1 MAQVNEQQT
10 LTPVIPT
17 TNTIVSSEQQM
28 PLVNQPSSSSQI
40 SIPASQ
46 PKRYLN
52 FLIDLL
58 FQLVILY
65 FLTFVYIIILH
76 KIPQINFVSFIYY
89 SILNFVIF
97 ILYYTL
103 SEGLWGKSP
112 AKFIT
117 HTRVIRESGQ
127 PLTLYITLLRTLCRC
142 IPFDTFSFLFSK
154 NPQGWHDSLP
164 KTIVIDERNNN
175 PSNRSSLKIAGILI
189 AELLLFQCII
199 TILYMLFIFGFSLII
214 PKSTLNAL
222 SKTHSSPTPVVNKII
237 KLVPCGMQNGNS
249 FLLEDTAYTL
259 TLKCPENWTI
269 SKQFTNSKQATFAN
283 PDGNVDFTV
292 QYPIPATSDL
302 NTQISYVKLT
312 QLQNDTII
320 NESNIT
326 IHGQTFHTIQYQLP
340 AQNGYVPETLGLATI
355 KNGYYYMFSYNA
367 WTYNYNQYLPDAEIF
382 IHSIVIK

>member
-1 MAQVNEQQT
+1 MPNEE
-10 LTPVIPT
+10 LTNV
-17 TNTIVSSEQQM
+17 VSSNTAI
-28 PLVNQPSSSSQI
+28 PPSPSLMRI
-40 SIPASQ
+40 SASQ

-58 FQLVILY
+58 LQLVILY
-65 FLTFVYIIILH
+65 FLTFIYIIILH
-76 KIPQINFVSFIYY
+76 KIPQINFISFIYY
-89 SILNFVIF
+89 SVLDFVIL

-117 HTRVIRESGQ
+117 HTKVIRENGQ
-127 PLTLYITLLRTLCRC
+127 SLTFYITLLRTLCRC
-142 IPFDTFSFLFSK
+142 IPFDALSFLFFK
-154 NPQGWHDSLP
+154 NPKGWHDSLS

-175 PSNRSSLKIAGILI
+175 PSNRSGLRIVGILI

-199 TILYMLFIFGFSLII
+199 TILNMLFIFGFSLVV
-214 PKSTLNAL
+214 PKNTLNTL
-222 SKTHSSPTPVVNKII
+222 SKTQSSSTPVVNKII

-249 FLLEDTAYTL
+249 FLLEDTAYMLTL
-259 TLKCPENWTI
+259 TCPETWTI

-283 PDGNVDFTV
+283 PEGNVGFTI
-292 QYPIPATSDL
+292 QYPLPITSDL

-320 NESNIT
+320 SESNIT
-326 IHGQTFHTIQYQLP
+326 IHGQTFHAIQYETS
-340 AQNGYVPETLGLATI
+340 AQYGNIIETLGLATV
-355 KNGYYYMFSYNA
+355 KNGYFYMFSYNA
-367 WTYNYNQYLPDAEIF
+367 WPNNYNQYLPEAEIF